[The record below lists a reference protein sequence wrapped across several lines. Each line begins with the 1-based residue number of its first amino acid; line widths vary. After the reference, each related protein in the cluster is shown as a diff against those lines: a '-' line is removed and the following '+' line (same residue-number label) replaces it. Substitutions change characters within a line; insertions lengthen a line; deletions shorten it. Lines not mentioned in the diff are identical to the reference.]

1 MIELFLWKWGLY
13 LIIIYSFIFSSCS
26 PVPPSSQGYWIDDG
40 PYRGTLRANRDY
52 IRPYWECAEKRMLKS
67 PCIERK
73 Q

>member
-1 MIELFLWKWGLY
+1 MYRVKVT
-13 LIIIYSFIFSSCS
+13 LIILLGLLSLSCS
-26 PVPPSSQGYWIDDG
+26 PIPPSSQGYWIDDG